1 MYIIST
7 IAEKGQAMKKFDL
20 DVDLIFGAIFLS
32 PFVVGLVL
40 AFWAIFFRESF
51 PRVLIYGMGG

>member
-1 MYIIST
+1 MSNLFCSDK
-7 IAEKGQAMKKFDL
+7 EH

-51 PRVLIYGMGG
+51 PRVLVYGMGG

>member
-1 MYIIST
+1 MR
-7 IAEKGQAMKKFDL
+7 KFDL